1 MTSVSRHGRWI
12 RGGDLLGAKANA
24 ARALYHCPSVCTH
37 VNVFTRMF
45 GVCSDNTTSVSAF
58 DLASAFMFICIDVN
72 LRGGGEDSCIQERG
86 CRGVFEGF
94 ESFARDVSLRVSTAR
109 ALQCVAVCCSVLQ
122 CVAVCCR
129 VLQCVAV
136 SDTVEGVSCMYVL
149 CVCCSVLQ
157 CGVVC
162 CSVLQC
168 VAVCCSVLKCV
179 AVCCSVVQCAAVCCS
194 VFKRVALSYDVLQCA
209 AMCCSVLQC
218 ADACCIVLQ
227 RAAAY
232 CNVLQCVAFGYTPHS
247 SEAKDS
253 TGKGEARE
261 SMKNAGRRGGVDPR
275 GVARRVW
282 ASKC

>member
-1 MTSVSRHGRWI
+1 
-12 RGGDLLGAKANA
+12 
-24 ARALYHCPSVCTH
+24 
-37 VNVFTRMF
+37 MF

-72 LRGGGEDSCIQERG
+72 LRGGGRTVVFRKEDG
-86 CRGVFEGF
+86 GVY
-94 ESFARDVSLRVSTAR
+94 LRALKVLPVMCPCEYLPRVRCSV
-109 ALQCVAVCCSVLQ
+109 LQCVAVCCSVLQ

-194 VFKRVALSYDVLQCA
+194 VF
-209 AMCCSVLQC
+209 
-218 ADACCIVLQ
+218 
-227 RAAAY
+227 
-232 CNVLQCVAFGYTPHS
+232 
-247 SEAKDS
+247 
-253 TGKGEARE
+253 
-261 SMKNAGRRGGVDPR
+261 
-275 GVARRVW
+275 
-282 ASKC
+282 